1 VTDETGEAGSPIS
14 AEVALYPD
22 AEETEVQSAFGD
34 GTFFGDRFRIDGVLG
49 HGGMGSVFE
58 AFDLTDDSVV
68 ALKVL
73 GAKRLPSEEARERFR
88 RESQI
93 LLTLKHP
100 CIVELRALGQSPEGV
115 PWIAM
120 EKLIGQT
127 LRQRIEDRGA
137 LESHQVVP
145 VLDATAEALEVAHA
159 AGVIHRDLKPDN
171 IFLPEGGIP
180 AAKILD
186 FGLSSAIGSQK
197 LTEQGVVLGTP
208 RYMAP
213 EQIASA
219 SAADARSDV
228 YALGVIIY
236 EALTGRSPF
245 TVSDHAQ
252 LLGAILQGNQRP
264 LHELRPELPLPM
276 TDVLTRAMSPRAEDR
291 YPGPALFADAFASAA
306 GLRGSSLPPPPPM
319 TPANAPAARAPRT
332 WRSAVALVVVLVAV
346 GGLAGVLGWYLSR

>member
-1 VTDETGEAGSPIS
+1 VTDESGEASGEQEFFDEDE
-14 AEVALYPD
+14 ATV
-22 AEETEVQSAFGD
+22 VQSAFAD
-34 GTFFGDRFRIDGVLG
+34 GTFFDDRFRIDGVLG
-49 HGGMGSVFE
+49 HGGMGTVFE
-58 AFDLTDDSVV
+58 ACDLTDDSVV

-100 CIVELRALGQSPEGV
+100 CIVQLHALGQSPEGV

-120 EKLIGQT
+120 EKLEGQT
-127 LRQRIEDRGA
+127 LRERIEDRGS
-137 LESHQVVP
+137 LQPHQVASI
-145 VLDATAEALEVAHA
+145 LDATAEALESAHA

-171 IFLPEGGIP
+171 IFLPVTGIP

-186 FGLSSAIGSQK
+186 FGLSSAIGSEK

-228 YALGVIIY
+228 YALGVILY
-236 EALTGRSPF
+236 EALAGRSPF
-245 TVSDHAQ
+245 AVSDHAQ
-252 LLGAILQGNQRP
+252 LLGAILQGKQTP
-264 LHELRPELPLPM
+264 LYELRPELPPAL
-276 TDVLTRAMSPRAEDR
+276 TAVLERAMSPRAEER
-291 YPGPALFADAFASAA
+291 YPGPALLADAFASAA
-306 GLRGSSLPPPPPM
+306 GLRGSSLPPPPPR
-319 TPANAPAARAPRT
+319 TPPTGHPSPTKRALPPL
-332 WRSAVALVVVLVAV
+332 AIAFVVGVLLLACVALV
-346 GGLAGVLGWYLSR
+346 LSAR

>member
-1 VTDETGEAGSPIS
+1 MTEGSGEAPSL
-14 AEVALYPD
+14 EVALFGD
-22 AEETEVQSAFGD
+22 DEATVVQSDFAD
-34 GTFFGDRFRIDGVLG
+34 GSFFGNRFRIDGVLG

-58 AFDLTDDSVV
+58 ARDLTDDSVV

-73 GAKRLPSEEARERFR
+73 GAKRLPSEQARERFR

-120 EKLIGQT
+120 EKLDGQT
-127 LRQRIEDRGA
+127 LRERIESQGA
-137 LESHQVVP
+137 LEPHQLTP
-145 VLDATAEALEVAHA
+145 ILDATAEALEVAHA

-171 IFLPEGGIP
+171 IFLPKVGIP

-186 FGLSSAIGSQK
+186 FGLSSAIGAQK
-197 LTEQGVVLGTP
+197 LTEQGAVLGTP

-228 YALGVIIY
+228 YALGVILY
-236 EALTGRSPF
+236 EALAGCSPF
-245 TVSDHAQ
+245 EVSDHAQ
-252 LLGAILQGNQRP
+252 LLGAILQGRQRP
-264 LHELRPELPLPM
+264 LFQIRPELPQAL
-276 TDVLTRAMSPRAEDR
+276 TGVLERAMSPRPEER
-291 YPGPALFADAFASAA
+291 YPGPALLADAFAAAA
-306 GLRGSSLPPPPPM
+306 GLRGSSLPPAPPP
-319 TPANAPAARAPRT
+319 TPARGHAVRAPREGV
-332 WRSAVALVVVLVAV
+332 RPFAVLMF
-346 GGLAGVLGWYLSR
+346 GLAGLLLLLSMLAAFDLYLR